1 MYKNVLLTTDEIKV
15 LHKVLD
21 HHFNRSFV
29 DTDAKDMK
37 NLHIIKRALSG
48 MITTETNNQ

>member
-1 MYKNVLLTTDEIKV
+1 MYRNVLLTNDEIKV

-29 DTDAKDMK
+29 DTNAEDMK
-37 NLHIIKRALSG
+37 NLHIIKRALLG
-48 MITTETNNQ
+48 MITTENNNQ